1 MTSLNSERRISPL
14 MGMFVLV
21 LVSFLLFPAACS
33 QNPKATPAPSLSP
46 EVPPTPFVRQKE
58 AMPAP
63 PFELTNQ
70 FGQTTSLAQLKG
82 KVVVLTFLYTNCP
95 EACPLNS

>member
-1 MTSLNSERRISPL
+1 
-14 MGMFVLV
+14 
-21 LVSFLLFPAACS
+21 
-33 QNPKATPAPSLSP
+33 
-46 EVPPTPFVRQKE
+46 
-58 AMPAP
+58 MPAP

-95 EACPLNS
+95 EACPLVISHIQQVMIELGSPTDEVALVAITVDPERDTVERLQEYTASLPSDWQYLSGEPE